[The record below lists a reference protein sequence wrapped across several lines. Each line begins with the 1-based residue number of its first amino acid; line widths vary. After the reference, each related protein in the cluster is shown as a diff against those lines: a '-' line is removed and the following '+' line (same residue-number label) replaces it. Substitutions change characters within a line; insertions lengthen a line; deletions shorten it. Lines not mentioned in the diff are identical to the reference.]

1 MPCKMPLKSL
11 FSFMYVVS
19 EDLHGGIQMC
29 VENKGQPVR
38 DKPTMSH
45 RKVVTRSLNLS
56 KRAEEAKQAE
66 EASVESQQR
75 KQKLV
80 PPPQPLPSHGSVPQ
94 DEILNK
100 DQT

>member
-1 MPCKMPLKSL
+1 
-11 FSFMYVVS
+11 MYVVR
-19 EDLHGGIQMC
+19 EDLHGGVKMC
-29 VENKGQPVR
+29 VENKGQSVR
-38 DKPTMSH
+38 DKPTVSH

-56 KRAEEAKQAE
+56 KRAEEAGQAE
-66 EASVESQQR
+66 EASAESQQR

-80 PPPQPLPSHGSVPQ
+80 LPPQPLPSHGAVPQ